1 MTVKKTDTGD
11 AGLFYLL
18 FYTIYCNENR
28 LKNNMTPYEPRHEKT
43 CLGTDHLIFWGR
55 GVGGWVFSSRF
66 SSRFFSHSPKA
77 KIFFSGQSK
86 NNFFFSKQHICS
98 KCIRLDLYV
107 YFLNPIYMGIYFICS
122 CIHVSWIFGS
132 EWIWPATWQNQQY
145 GCAPSEDSDQP
156 EHPPSLIRVFA
167 VRMKKH

>member
-1 MTVKKTDTGD
+1 MSVKMTVKKTDTGD

-18 FYTIYCNENR
+18 FYTIFCNENR

-66 SSRFFSHSPKA
+66 SSRFFFLTVREPKYFFQDKA
-77 KIFFSGQSK
+77 KTI
-86 NNFFFSKQHICS
+86 FFFSKQHICS

-107 YFLNPIYMGIYFICS
+107 
-122 CIHVSWIFGS
+122 
-132 EWIWPATWQNQQY
+132 
-145 GCAPSEDSDQP
+145 
-156 EHPPSLIRVFA
+156 RVFLEPNIHGYIFYMFVYTCILDIW
-167 VRMKKH
+167 VRVYMTRDMTKPTIWLCAQRRLRSA